1 MDKLPYIK
9 FERGYTYFRRGDA
22 PRVRIF
28 AEPGSADF
36 YAEYAACIAAS
47 NPLATDA
54 QGTWRWLASQYYE
67 WHGFA
72 GLAKST
78 QISRRNVLEQF
89 VPVISRKH
97 VSAFTAY
104 DVIALLDEKANS
116 GAPEAAHTRL
126 KALRHLLDF
135 GVSRGHIKENVAR
148 DPAVVIA
155 NRAIKGRTGGH
166 RTWTAKEINRYF
178 DAYRLG
184 TPEHLRMCVFL
195 YTGARVSDAAMLG
208 PVHERNGV
216 LTWTETKDKERLG
229 KTTSVPILPPLRA
242 AIDATR
248 TGDLVYIV
256 GDQGRPYGVK
266 SLSQRFVKDARAVG
280 LDKGLSPHGVR
291 KAGATFAA
299 NAGASTYELMAM
311 YGWTT
316 TKQAEIYTRDVDRP
330 RLAARAAEL
339 IGVETSTKKEQSGEP

>member
-72 GLAKST
+72 SLAKST

-97 VSAFTAY
+97 VSSFTAY
-104 DVIALLDEKANS
+104 DVITLLDEKANS

>member
-9 FERGYTYFRRGDA
+9 VERGYTYFRRSDA
-22 PRVRIF
+22 PRVRIY
-28 AEPGSADF
+28 AEPGSAEF
-36 YAEYAACIAAS
+36 FAEYAACIAAS
-47 NPLATDA
+47 NPLANDA
-54 QGTWRWLASQYYE
+54 HGTWRWLASQYYQ

-72 GLAKST
+72 SLAKST
-78 QISRRNVLEQF
+78 QRARRNVLEQF
-89 VPVISRKH
+89 LPAVSRKH
-97 VSAFTAY
+97 VSSFTAY
-104 DVIALLDEKANS
+104 DCIALLDEKANAD
-116 GAPEAAHTRL
+116 APEAAHTRL

-135 GVSRGHIKENVAR
+135 GVSRGHIKENVSR
-148 DPAVVIA
+148 DAAVVMA
-155 NRAIKGRTGGH
+155 NRNIKGRSGGH

-178 DAYRLG
+178 DFYPLG

-208 PVHERNGV
+208 PVHERAGV

-242 AIDATR
+242 AIDATP

-256 GDQGRPYGVK
+256 GDHGRPYGVK
-266 SLSQRFVKDARAVG
+266 PLSQRFVKDTRAAG

-339 IGVETSTKKEQSGEP
+339 VGIETYTKREQSGEH

>member
-208 PVHERNGV
+208 PMHEANGV

-339 IGVETSTKKEQSGEP
+339 IGVETSTKKEQSGEQ